1 MNSKGYRDGG
11 SIAGRGP
18 MGERY
23 KNKHRIF
30 KEQRG
35 LLLVK
40 FRDEDMI

>member
-18 MGERY
+18 MEERY
-23 KNKHRIF
+23 KKKQNIQGTK
-30 KEQRG
+30 RG